1 MLVKLGVQY
10 MGHLEFQVTINF
22 YGRWGRVDVVRD
34 VVEGCWL
41 NLRYMED
48 RMDSVEVVRKFD

>member
-1 MLVKLGVQY
+1 

-22 YGRWGRVDVVRD
+22 YGRWGRVDTVRD
-34 VVEGCWL
+34 VAEGYWL

-48 RMDSVEVVRKFD
+48 RMDSAEVVREFD

>member
-1 MLVKLGVQY
+1 

-34 VVEGCWL
+34 VAERCWL

-48 RMDSVEVVRKFD
+48 RMDSAEVVREFN

>member
-1 MLVKLGVQY
+1 

-22 YGRWGRVDVVRD
+22 YGRWGRVDTVGD
-34 VVEGCWL
+34 IAKGCWL

-48 RMDSVEVVRKFD
+48 RMDSAEVVREFD